1 MLGYVPR
8 ELTHRFQ
15 HDTTF
20 AHVYGIGVAAD
31 AGLYGAQVRLCE
43 LGCWAKCTLK
53 IFRSNNISLRWGCPS
68 AEGALTR
75 MSALCLLHMLFSKP
89 HFQAT

>member
-1 MLGYVPR
+1 MLRAQTLGGAVLGYVPR

-43 LGCWAKCTLK
+43 AERWIK
-53 IFRSNNISLRWGCPS
+53 RSI
-68 AEGALTR
+68 
-75 MSALCLLHMLFSKP
+75 
-89 HFQAT
+89 